1 MRLTDRFLDFWY
13 NSGYEEYKYDLSIFE
28 MLCYTIIGSIVVVA
42 EIAVVIGTMPIW
54 IIPYLVYKAI
64 AVRKEKK
71 NGK

>member
-1 MRLTDRFLDFWY
+1 MKLKDRFIDFWTTTE
-13 NSGYEEYKYDLSIFE
+13 YEDYKYDLSVFE
-28 MLCYTIIGSIVVVA
+28 MLCYTTIGTVLIVA

-64 AVRKEKK
+64 AIRKGKK